1 MNITTFPG
9 LTVSISN
16 ETEISYLNN
25 VGSEIKVRGQQEIVS
40 NYEYET
46 ELNESNRKI
55 LLLRPEYLGVF
66 IGDMKNIMSYDK
78 SSETIDSNTK
88 RVYNSKITGI

>member
-1 MNITTFPG
+1 MNTTTFPG
-9 LTVSISN
+9 LTVSIFN
-16 ETEISYLNN
+16 ETEISYLNT
-25 VGSEIKVRGQQEIVS
+25 VGAEIKVRDQQETIS

-55 LLLRPEYLGVF
+55 LLLKPEYLGVF

-78 SSETIDSNTK
+78 SSETIDNNTK
-88 RVYNSKITGI
+88 RVYNSKITGV